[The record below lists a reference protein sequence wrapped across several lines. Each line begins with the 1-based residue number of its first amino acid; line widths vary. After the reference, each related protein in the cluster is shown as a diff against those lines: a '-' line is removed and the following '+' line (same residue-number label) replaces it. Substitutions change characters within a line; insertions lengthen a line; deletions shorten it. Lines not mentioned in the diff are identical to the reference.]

1 MEFNKYGVLKLNN
14 NEKSELMEMTKDAMK
29 NALVFYKKMVDEH
42 VNEKTGMSYWQVN
55 DNCQNYLDKCLV
67 VENKPVWGSLSVSD
81 SLNQEWR
88 KLFNEF
94 WSELSDYCQK
104 TKGLRLSSNPFFN

>member
-1 MEFNKYGVLKLNN
+1 MKFNKYGVLKLNN
-14 NEKSELMEMTKDAMK
+14 NEKSQLMDITKDAMK

-42 VNEKTGMSYWQVN
+42 VNEETGMSYWQVN
-55 DNCQNYLDKCLV
+55 DNCQNYLDKCLRI
-67 VENKPVWGSLSVSD
+67 ENKPVWGSISVSD

-94 WSELSDYCQK
+94 WSELSDYCQN
-104 TKGLRLSSNPFFN
+104 TKGLRLSSHPFFN